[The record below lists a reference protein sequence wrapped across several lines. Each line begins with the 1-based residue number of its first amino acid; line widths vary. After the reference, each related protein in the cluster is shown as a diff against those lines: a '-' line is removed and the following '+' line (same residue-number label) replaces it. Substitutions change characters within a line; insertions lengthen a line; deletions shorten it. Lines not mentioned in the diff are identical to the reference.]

1 MKERKQKIKE
11 LVEAINLV
19 LARKGKKM
27 EVCLWVY
34 GNVYVWDWTSKL
46 TMFYS
51 MNYGDVINYLKWYL
65 DAVN

>member
-19 LARKGKKM
+19 LERKWKKI
-27 EVCLWVY
+27 EVDLWIY
-34 GNVYVWDWTSKL
+34 WNVYVWDWTSKL

-51 MNYGDVINYLKWYL
+51 MNYWDVINYLKWYL
-65 DAVN
+65 DAIN